1 MIIGLLASLLLNCM
15 NLLGICGMNIL
26 LFNLQIFSN
35 MCVLSFGLF
44 LVAFSH
50 YDPIIQVAMS

>member
-1 MIIGLLASLLLNCM
+1 MIVGLLVSLLLNCI
-15 NLLGICGMNIL
+15 NLGGIWGMNIL

-35 MCVLSFGLF
+35 MCVLLFGLF

-50 YDPIIQVAMS
+50 YDPVIQVAMS